1 MEVERIDGE
10 PETRVLI
17 GMILSNTV
25 LAHIAPKYKEGMFSN
40 PWASLLGHWCVNYF
54 ENYGIAPGFEIKT
67 IFNRWRTRATNSELA
82 KSIERVLL
90 HLSDEASHIEE
101 LNEKFIIDQANEL
114 FTKNSI
120 TALLEQT
127 YAALNE
133 NRIRDARQ
141 FLDEYKTVDLGQSY
155 GINVFSEPQAFQ
167 CAAEAK
173 ARQPLITLPGAV
185 GQFIGDAFDR
195 DNFVS
200 FLSKDKMGKSA
211 QLLDLSWRGVLQH
224 RRVAYFEC
232 GDMTQEQVLR
242 RLMCYVMQRPWK
254 AKTIKYPNGISR
266 DLSDDYC
273 HVPTREIHY
282 PEDMDWQK
290 AWSVLEGYR
299 KKLTK
304 EWEPFKLACY
314 PSGTFSVADM
324 ESTIE
329 HWRRVEGWSP
339 DAIVCDYSDILKPIT
354 ARLDERGRINES
366 WIALRG
372 MAQKYHALVL
382 TATQADTDSYDAY
395 TLSRANFSGD
405 KRKNAH
411 ATGIIGINGTNS
423 ELEQGIRRWNWLV
436 LRDAYFNESKCVYL
450 AGCMEILRPLIH
462 SCW

>member
-1 MEVERIDGE
+1 MEVERVDGD
-10 PETRVLI
+10 PETKVLL
-17 GMILSNTV
+17 GMILSNGV

-40 PWASLLGHWCVNYF
+40 PWAGLLGYWCVNYF
-54 ENYGIAPGFEIKT
+54 EEYGIAPGFEIKT
-67 IFNRWRTRATNSELA
+67 IFNNWRTRAANSELA

-90 HLSDEASHIEE
+90 HLSDEASHLEE
-101 LNEKFIIDQANEL
+101 LNTQFIIDQANQL

-127 YAALNE
+127 YSALQD
-133 NRIRDARQ
+133 NRIRDAQ
-141 FLDEYKTVDLGQSY
+141 QTLDEYQKVDLGQSY
-155 GINVFSEPQAFQ
+155 GINVLSDPQAFQ
-167 CAAEAK
+167 TAAEAK

-185 GQFIGDAFDR
+185 GEFIGDAFDR
-195 DNFVS
+195 DNFVA

-211 QLLDLSWRGVLQH
+211 QLLDLAWRAVLQR

-242 RLMCYVMQRPWK
+242 RLMCRVMQRPWK
-254 AKTIKYPNGISR
+254 AGTIKYPCGITH
-266 DLSDDYC
+266 DFSDDHC

-282 PEDMDWQK
+282 PEPMDWQK

-314 PSGTFSVADM
+314 PSGSFTVADM
-324 ESTIE
+324 ESVIE
-329 HWRRVEGWSP
+329 HWRRVDGFSP
-339 DAIVCDYSDILKPIT
+339 DVVLVDYVDLLKSIGKKT
-354 ARLDERGRINES
+354 DERMAINEA
-366 WIALRG
+366 WIGLRG
-372 MAQKYHALVL
+372 LAQKYHALVL
-382 TATQADTDSYDAY
+382 TATQSDTDSYDAY
-395 TLSRANFSGD
+395 TLTRTNFSGD

-411 ATGIIGINGTNS
+411 ATGIIGINGTCS

-450 AGCMEILRPLIH
+450 AGNMAIMNPLIH